1 MRRSI
6 LPVLAN
12 VLKAWALVLGTCALL
27 GAIGFAAGGYRLLS
41 ILVFCALL
49 LAGGA
54 YWYSDRVA
62 LGLVGARELPLGESP
77 VLHSTVERLAAVAG
91 VMKPRLYLIPDGHPR
106 ALAAGRGPRA
116 SALAVSAGLVSALTP
131 AELEGVIAHELAHVR
146 NRDVVVQT
154 SAVVIAAAVVETSRL
169 GGWLARALLFVLG
182 PVAAAFVHLLLSPKR
197 EFVADRTAA
206 ALCRSPHGL
215 ADALVRLEQ
224 AMELVEFSASPATEP
239 LYTANPFAEQGLA
252 ALFVT
257 HPPIGERVR
266 RLRELDPDWRERI
279 KAA

>member
-1 MRRSI
+1 MRGS
-6 LPVLAN
+6 LPAVAN
-12 VLKAWALVLGTCALL
+12 VLKAWALVLGSCAFL
-27 GAIGFAAGGYRLLS
+27 GAVGFAAGGYRLLS

-62 LGLVGARELPLGESP
+62 LGLVGARELPVGEAP
-77 VLHSTVERLAAVAG
+77 ALHSTVERLAAVAG
-91 VMKPRLYLIPDGHPR
+91 VLKPRLYLIPDGHPR

-154 SAVVIAAAVVETSRL
+154 AAVVIAAALVETSRL

-182 PVAAAFVHLLLSPKR
+182 PVAAAFIHLLLSPKR
-197 EFVADRTAA
+197 EFAADTLAA
-206 ALCRSPHGL
+206 GFCGSPHGL

-224 AMELVEFSASPATEP
+224 ANDLVHFEGSPATEP
-239 LYTANPFAEQGLA
+239 LYTINPFAEEGLA
-252 ALFVT
+252 GLFAS

-266 RLRELDPDWRERI
+266 RLRALDPGWRDRLR
-279 KAA
+279 AA

>member
-1 MRRSI
+1 MRGN
-6 LPVLAN
+6 LPAVAN
-12 VLKAWALVLGTCALL
+12 VLKAWALVLGVCAFL
-27 GAIGFAAGGYRLLS
+27 GALGFAAGGYRLLS

-62 LGLVGARELPLGESP
+62 LGLVGARELPVGEAP
-77 VLHSTVERLAAVAG
+77 ALHSTVERLAAVAG

-116 SALAVSAGLVSALTP
+116 SALAISAGLVSALTP

-154 SAVVIAAAVVETSRL
+154 AAVVIAAALVETSRL

-197 EFVADRTAA
+197 EFAADSLAA
-206 ALCRSPHGL
+206 RLCGSPHGL

-224 AMELVEFSASPATEP
+224 ANDLVHFEGSPATEP
-239 LYTANPFAEQGLA
+239 LYTINPFAEEGLA
-252 ALFVT
+252 GLFAS

-266 RLRELDPDWRERI
+266 RLRALDPGWRDRLR
-279 KAA
+279 AA

>member
-1 MRRSI
+1 MRSS
-6 LPVLAN
+6 LPVVAN
-12 VLKAWALVLGTCALL
+12 VLKAWALVVGVCALL
-27 GAIGFAAGGYRLLS
+27 GALGFAAGGYRLLS

-62 LGLVGARELPLGESP
+62 LGLVGARELPVGEAP
-77 VLHSTVERLAAVAG
+77 ALHSTVERLAAIAG
-91 VMKPRLYLIPDGHPR
+91 VLKPRLHLIPDGHPR
-106 ALAAGRGPRA
+106 ALAAGRGPRG
-116 SALAVSAGLVSALTP
+116 SALALSAGLVSALTP
-131 AELEGVIAHELAHVR
+131 AELEGVIAHELAHVK

-154 SAVVIAAAVVETSRL
+154 SAVVIAAALVETSRL

-197 EFVADRTAA
+197 EFAADALAA
-206 ALCRSPHGL
+206 RLCGSPHGL

-224 AMELVEFSASPATEP
+224 ANDLVAFEGSPATGP
-239 LYTANPFAEQGLA
+239 LYTINPFAEEGLA
-252 ALFVT
+252 GLFAS

-266 RLRELDPDWRERI
+266 RLRALDPGWRDKLR
-279 KAA
+279 AA